1 MNKQERKKQEKKLR
15 GILRKNIYKICDLKE
30 EDSQERKLKLLEKNC
45 FRKVMGRFWKNKN
58 VFWNK

>member
-45 FRKVMGRFWKNKN
+45 FRKVMGRF
-58 VFWNK
+58 